1 MNMGFSRALIFLKMG
16 AKLQRAAWKTW
27 APGCYIQLGSNPQMI
42 LVKVESTDGG
52 VTRPDPMWQC
62 DHDDILAEDWTI
74 YG

>member
-1 MNMGFSRALIFLKMG
+1 
-16 AKLQRAAWKTW
+16 
-27 APGCYIQLGSNPQMI
+27 MI

-52 VTRPDPMWQC
+52 VTLPDPMWQC